1 MEIDTAEIDSRY
13 DLPEREGITGVTG
26 QAPLTPREEYLID
39 YACKQLVDELQRA
52 GRI

>member
-1 MEIDTAEIDSRY
+1 MEIGTAEIDSGY
-13 DLPEREGITGVTG
+13 DLPDREGITGATE

-39 YACKQLVDELQRA
+39 YACKRLVDELQRA